1 MTRLQPKTQFSSVL
15 ERMITTLETENA
27 ALRARR
33 PYKVADLN
41 ARKSMALYELERLGG
56 ILPEAPGYLRERL
69 ATARKLLDE
78 NRTLLKL
85 NMTALDDLI
94 ELLHSHQSGEE
105 SDGTYSAQSLSRPGG
120 R

>member
-1 MTRLQPKTQFSSVL
+1 MNRAQPKSQFFSVL

-33 PYKVADLN
+33 PYPVAQLN
-41 ARKSMALYELERLGG
+41 ARKSMALYELERLDG
-56 ILPEAPGYLRERL
+56 IPPDVPAYLIERL
-69 ATARKLLDE
+69 AQARKLLDE

-85 NMTALDDLI
+85 NISALGDVI
-94 ELLHSHQSGEE
+94 ELLHTHQIGEE
-105 SDGTYSAQSLSRPGG
+105 SDGTYSAQSLSRPVA